1 MHDGHAGQNIPGE
14 TLDELLAVGEDVRSN
29 LKRKIE
35 WIQTS
40 VEAPDGEEF
49 LQTWE
54 LVLATLCWDVSE
66 SALHLGRA
74 NELRAARI
82 LNRSIIEYAFR
93 LHYYVRNHGE
103 AEKHF
108 REVDNFMRHV
118 SNASAQYKGDMTAAQ
133 LKKYNAFIYSGS
145 HKIGYP
151 GSADMMEATLLNLGH
166 SGDDLASNM
175 LYLESEYSVGSA
187 ITHGSQ
193 GAILDVIEKS
203 TTPVQVVYHA
213 TSRHFSPFDS
223 LFRTAMS
230 LIVFLKAME
239 FHHDLDMGSSMHLR
253 DLQLRFMRDGPPKFS
268 VFSHVPFGP

>member
-1 MHDGHAGQNIPGE
+1 MHDGHSGENIPE
-14 TLDELLAVGEDVRSN
+14 KTLDELLAVGEDVRSN

-40 VEAPDGEEF
+40 VEAPAGEEF

-54 LVLATLCWDVSE
+54 LVLAMLCWDVSG
-66 SALHLGRA
+66 SALRLGRA
-74 NELRAARI
+74 DELRAARI
-82 LNRSIIEYAFR
+82 LNRSVIEYAFR
-93 LHYYVRNHGE
+93 LHYYARNHAE

-118 SNASAQYKGDMTAAQ
+118 SNASAEYKGDMSAAQ
-133 LKKYNAFIYSGS
+133 LKRYNKFISSGS
-145 HKIGYP
+145 HKFGYP
-151 GSADMMEATLLNLGH
+151 RSDEMMKATLLNLGH
-166 SGDDLASNM
+166 SGKALADNT

-193 GAILDVIEKS
+193 GAILDVIEK
-203 TTPVQVVYHA
+203 TAPPVTIIHHEK
-213 TSRHFSPFDS
+213 SRHFSAFDS
-223 LFRTAMS
+223 LFRTTMS

-239 FHHDLDMGSSMHLR
+239 YHHETDFGCDMHAR
-253 DLQLRFMRDGPPKFS
+253 DIELRFMRNGPPKFS